1 MRRDKAGFIGKR
13 NRSHGVLTLVA
24 LLVLALLLSGCPKK
38 PVHKKLPSGARQPPP
53 KEMKE
58 PMTAPEAVVGPE
70 RQASDRLLTK
80 GRAIL
85 EQGDYER
92 AASAFSDAVNV
103 DTTNGAAY
111 YYLALARARQGETDV
126 ALGILDKAEALL
138 AHDEDWTARIDEL
151 RKELGSGGSHEV
163 VPSPLDQSF

>member
-1 MRRDKAGFIGKR
+1 
-13 NRSHGVLTLVA
+13 
-24 LLVLALLLSGCPKK
+24 
-38 PVHKKLPSGARQPPP
+38 
-53 KEMKE
+53 MKE

-70 RQASDRLLTK
+70 RQASDRLLAK

-103 DTTNGAAY
+103 DTTNGVAY

-138 AHDEDWTARIDEL
+138 AHDEDWTARIDDL
-151 RKELGSGGSHEV
+151 RKELGSGESHEM